1 MFQGRLCRRAPSCT
15 TLCDPM
21 DYSLPGSSVHGILQ
35 ARILEWVA
43 KPSSRAS
50 SWPSFEPASPA
61 SPALAGRIFTTQPPG
76 EAPKQKRLINAPE
89 FFPEWKI
96 NSWDMCLWTMGP
108 QHMLHVD
115 TVVLVVIKKGKW
127 TEKELGWKVKNWLLL
142 KWISIERRLFIW
154 KLWMVKG
161 EPGLC

>member
-1 MFQGRLCRRAPSCT
+1 MFQGRLCVHAQWCP

-21 DYSLPGSSVHGILQ
+21 DCRLPGSSVHGILQ
-35 ARILEWVA
+35 VRILEWVA
-43 KPSSRAS
+43 MPSSRGY
-50 SWPSFEPASPA
+50 SWPSFEPTSPA

-76 EAPKQKRLINAPE
+76 EAPRQKSFINAPE

-96 NSWDMCLWTMGP
+96 NSSDTCLCTVGP

-115 TVVLVVIKKGKW
+115 ALVLVVIKKGKW
-127 TEKELGWKVKNWLLL
+127 TEQELAWKVRNWLLL

-154 KLWMVKG
+154 K
-161 EPGLC
+161 